1 MIKFASKYA
10 FFAAIATGVNLFTQY
25 VAGQALYAIIL
36 DKTKSLTN
44 VIGFQFKTETIEF
57 IIALG
62 AGTITGLLIK
72 YILDKKYIFYHET
85 KDLKDDAR
93 KFIFYTFMGAFTTI
107 IFWGTETL
115 FKYMFKP
122 EYAKYIGGAIG
133 LTIGYITKYQL
144 DKKFVFV
151 NKD

>member
-10 FFAAIATGVNLFTQY
+10 LFAAIATGVNLLTQY
-25 VAGQALYAIIL
+25 ITGIVLFATIL
-36 DKTKSLTN
+36 DKTKIN
-44 VIGFQFKTETIEF
+44 INIIGYQLKTETIEF

-62 AGTITGLLIK
+62 AGTMTGLLVK

-85 KDLKDDAR
+85 KNLKDDVS
-93 KFIFYTFMGAFTTI
+93 KFFIYTFMGVFTTI
-107 IFWGTETL
+107 IFWGTEVF
-115 FKYMFKP
+115 FKYTFTA

-151 NKD
+151 DKN